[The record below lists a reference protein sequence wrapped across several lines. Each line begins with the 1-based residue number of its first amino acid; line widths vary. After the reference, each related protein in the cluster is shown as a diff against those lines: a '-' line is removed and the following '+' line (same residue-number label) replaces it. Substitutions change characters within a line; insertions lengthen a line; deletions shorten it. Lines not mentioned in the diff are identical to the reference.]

1 MRLLLDENL
10 SRQLVRQLSEDF
22 PGTAQVDEVG
32 LRGRSDREIWD
43 HARGNDFVLVSKDDD
58 FRQMSFLLGAPPHVV
73 WLSVGNAGT
82 SAIRE
87 LLVAS
92 RDAIETFAADPE
104 ESMLILR
111 LR

>member
-1 MRLLLDENL
+1 
-10 SRQLVRQLSEDF
+10 
-22 PGTAQVDEVG
+22 
-32 LRGRSDREIWD
+32 
-43 HARGNDFVLVSKDDD
+43 
-58 FRQMSFLLGAPPHVV
+58 MSFLLGAPPHVV